1 MREIDKK
8 AVEAGINTACFNSF
22 IKENEFYILKC
33 ASKFTNQYVTK
44 SHDAWS
50 IALCAFS
57 EAVHQYSYSKG
68 SFLSFAELI
77 IRQRLIDEFRRQKK
91 YQSEVSVDPY
101 VFSSEPEEDDDMAL
115 KSEIVTKLTEQ
126 PDCSL
131 KEEIEAVTAQLNTYG
146 FSFYDLIS
154 CSPKAEKTRLA
165 CADAILYMA
174 ANALLCSDMR
184 HSKVLPLKIIEKG
197 SGVRRKILER
207 HRKYIIA
214 GVEIITGDYPYL
226 AEYMQP
232 LREEDKK

>member
-8 AVEAGINTACFNSF
+8 AVEAAMNTVCFDSF
-22 IKENEFYILKC
+22 VKENEFYILKC
-33 ASKFTNQYVTK
+33 ASKVTNQYVTK
-44 SHDAWS
+44 SHDAWA
-50 IALCAFS
+50 IALSAFS

-77 IRQRLIDEFRRQKK
+77 IRQRLIDEFRRQSK
-91 YQSEVSVDPY
+91 YQSEISVDPY

-115 KSEIVTKLTEQ
+115 KSEIVAKLSEL
-126 PDCSL
+126 PDSSL

-165 CADAILYMA
+165 CADAISYMV
-174 ANALLCSDMR
+174 ANPLLCSEMR
-184 HSKVLPLKIIEKG
+184 HSKVLPLKTIEKG

-214 GVEIITGDYPYL
+214 GIEIITGDYPYL
-226 AEYMQP
+226 AEYMKP
-232 LREEDKK
+232 SREEGKK